1 MTISDHPIVSVTD
14 FALTE
19 LNEMV
24 TNNPE
29 HRGKALRIYVEGGGC
44 SGLQYG
50 MVFDDVRDNDF
61 VYKYPTLDVVVDEFS
76 VNYIKG
82 SELDFSNELVG
93 GGFKFN
99 NPNAASSCGCGKSFA
114 A

>member
-1 MTISDHPIVSVTD
+1 MTISEHPIVTVTD
-14 FALTE
+14 CALTE
-19 LNEMV
+19 LDEMV
-24 TNNPE
+24 KNNQD
-29 HRGKALRIYVEGGGC
+29 HKGKALRIYVEGGGC

-61 VYKYPTLDVVVDEFS
+61 VYKYPTLDIVVDDFS
-76 VNYIKG
+76 ANYIKG
-82 SELDFSNELVG
+82 SELDFSSELVG

-99 NPNAASSCGCGKSFA
+99 NPNAVSSCGCGKSFA

>member
-1 MTISDHPIVSVTD
+1 MIISDHPIVSVTD

>member
-1 MTISDHPIVSVTD
+1 MIISDHPIVSVTD

-50 MVFDDVRDNDF
+50 MIFDDVRDNDF